1 MAHEAMNAS
10 QEPGADDGSAGSQPG
25 DGSGHA
31 GHSPITSARQARRP
45 SSRMPANSLFYE
57 RIVPLLLIVLL
68 MAVLALVV
76 LIVWGV
82 VTGTYA

>member
-1 MAHEAMNAS
+1 
-10 QEPGADDGSAGSQPG
+10 
-25 DGSGHA
+25 
-31 GHSPITSARQARRP
+31 
-45 SSRMPANSLFYE
+45 MPANSLFYE